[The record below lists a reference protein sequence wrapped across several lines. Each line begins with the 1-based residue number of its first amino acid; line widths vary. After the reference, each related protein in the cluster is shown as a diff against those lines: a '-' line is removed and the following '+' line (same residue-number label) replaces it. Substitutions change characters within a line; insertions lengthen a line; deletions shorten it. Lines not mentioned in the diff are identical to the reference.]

1 MKKSERQIEVLLES
15 LVEVVNIEK
24 VIDSLPRGYI
34 SVKVIS
40 GHTYYYRQW
49 REGNKII
56 SSYVPES
63 YLNVIKQKIEI
74 RKQNEQLFISYPTR
88 NTLSPLQR
96 QGVCCVLLYASRGDY
111 RARMRS
117 NCEPG
122 VAESRTFSSI
132 MRSGLRWGHHVCRR
146 TARKGG
152 DTVGHFSTL
161 AI

>member
-56 SSYVPES
+56 SDYVPEAKLPGIRRKIAVRKENEVHLKEVKKDLTKITRQLAKAEVLS
-63 YLNVIKQKIEI
+63 AQDVEELKEAALNGEDVYELVQAK
-74 RKQNEQLFISYPTR
+74 
-88 NTLSPLQR
+88 
-96 QGVCCVLLYASRGDY
+96 
-111 RARMRS
+111 
-117 NCEPG
+117 
-122 VAESRTFSSI
+122 
-132 MRSGLRWGHHVCRR
+132 
-146 TARKGG
+146 
-152 DTVGHFSTL
+152 VG
-161 AI
+161 A